1 VSSCPLRSGDLDER
15 SRFFITKGRYPPH
28 HLRSRAR
35 LDFGRDRH
43 AEVRQLRGLGPPYS
57 LSLSFSLFPSLSLS
71 TPPPLP
77 PPPPLPHLSSSSP
90 SLSQHH
96 HAEAP
101 TRLSHGILSNF
112 FATRIRDAKAG
123 QVKRV
128 KSKRQHG
135 RPKSQ
140 CKDGA
145 GRSASVAKR
154 AARG

>member
-1 VSSCPLRSGDLDER
+1 MPSGLAGLQFAVGGEALMPLVSPRAAPAFGGVPAAASGGFGGFGASATAPRAFGGAGNEI
-15 SRFFITKGRYPPH
+15 ITEAKG
-28 HLRSRAR
+28 AR
-35 LDFGRDRH
+35 ML
-43 AEVRQLRGLGPPYS
+43 L
-57 LSLSFSLFPSLSLS
+57 
-71 TPPPLP
+71 
-77 PPPPLPHLSSSSP
+77 
-90 SLSQHH
+90 
-96 HAEAP
+96 AP
-101 TRLSHGILSNF
+101 TTPQLQEPGP
-112 FATRIRDAKAG
+112 KAG